1 MIKPF
6 NKLGI
11 EHTFINMLKAS
22 PIAVVTKDRLWIADK
37 HMEVLSTTNRQGN
50 KYTREPQWDATK
62 RTVT

>member
-1 MIKPF
+1 MIKTF

-22 PIAVVTKDRLWIADK
+22 PVAVLTKDKLWTAVSTWK
-37 HMEVLSTTNRQGN
+37 VLSTTNRQGN
-50 KYTREPQWDATK
+50 KYTREPQWGATK